1 MERIV
6 KHPAELVPVP
16 HLLDYDATCARFSW
30 DDAAK
35 LLDGLPGGG
44 VNIAFEAVDR
54 HLMHGRG
61 DKIAIRWLGKA
72 GQRRELSYAQLAQA
86 TNRFANALVGLNVKP
101 GERVFVLM
109 GRLPEL
115 YIAVLGALKAR
126 CVATPLFSAFGPEPI
141 ATRAELGDA
150 RVLVTTSDLYRRK
163 VQGLRDRLPGLRHVI
178 VTGDAAPEEAG
189 VHQWDRLVE
198 RASPDYTI
206 AATDPESMALLH
218 FTSGT
223 TGRPKGAVHVHGAVV
238 AHVATGRYALDLHE
252 ETCSGAPPTPAG

>member
-1 MERIV
+1 MMERIV

-30 DDAAK
+30 DEAAK

-44 VNIAFEAVDR
+44 INIAYEAVDR
-54 HLMHGRG
+54 HVRHGHGARV
-61 DKIAIRWLGKA
+61 AIRWLGKA
-72 GQRRELSYAQLAQA
+72 GQRRELSYAELALA
-86 TNRFANALVGLNVKP
+86 TNRFANALEGLGVQP

-115 YIAVLGALKAR
+115 YVAVLGALKAR

-150 RVLVTTSDLYRRK
+150 RVLVTTPDLYRRK

-178 VTGDAAPEEAG
+178 LAGDATDEPGG
-189 VHQWDRLVE
+189 VHGWDRLVE
-198 RASPDYTI
+198 RACADYTI
-206 AATDPESMALLH
+206 AATDP
-218 FTSGT
+218 
-223 TGRPKGAVHVHGAVV
+223 RVHGLA
-238 AHVATGRYALDLHE
+238 ALHQRHHRASQGRRARAWGRG
-252 ETCSGAPPTPAG
+252 GARGDRPLCARSA